1 MTRVLDEIVAERG
14 RPRWLVMDNG
24 SELTSRHF
32 LSWGVEWK
40 LELAYIQPG
49 KPVQNAHVET
59 FNGKVRDECL
69 YVS

>member
-1 MTRVLDEIVAERG
+1 
-14 RPRWLVMDNG
+14 MDNG

-49 KPVQNAHVET
+49 KPVQNAHVE
-59 FNGKVRDECL
+59 R
-69 YVS
+69 VSIESFATNV